1 MNLATTASNNVDITT
16 AIWYK
21 NSTNA
26 A

>member
-21 NSTNA
+21 NSSNA